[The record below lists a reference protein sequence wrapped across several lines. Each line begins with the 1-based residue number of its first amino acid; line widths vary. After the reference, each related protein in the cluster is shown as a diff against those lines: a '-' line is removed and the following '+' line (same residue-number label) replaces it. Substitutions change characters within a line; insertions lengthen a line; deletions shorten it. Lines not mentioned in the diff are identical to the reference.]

1 MDSREC
7 KMIIPS
13 TATEL
18 VKGIN
23 LCHDQHISFKTQ
35 VVDTQKLQGK
45 RRQKYKDSYTW
56 IIKKACLE

>member
-7 KMIIPS
+7 KTIIPS

-45 RRQKYKDSYTW
+45 RRQKYKDSYT
-56 IIKKACLE
+56 